1 MASTLRNDRIEIIKL
16 SNSITI
22 KDSLSAPILRTLEA
36 QYGKDD
42 LATVIAYQIMQTA
55 AFFNLGNNIRED
67 QALETAYLILEK
79 YPAETLQDFTLV
91 FKNAKTGKYGE
102 LYNRLDGQTIFKWI
116 EAYLDQKAEF
126 REQLHKQ
133 QKANG
138 IQHDQSARLMI
149 ETKME
154 EGKSVIDALK
164 EGIGYEKMKKDDET
178 YREYKIKY
186 LQSRIKDDN
195 QNNL

>member
-22 KDSLSAPILRTLEA
+22 KDSLTAPILRSLEA
-36 QYGKDD
+36 KYGKDD

-91 FKNAKTGKYGE
+91 FKNAKTGRYGE

-116 EAYLDQKAEF
+116 EAYLEQKAEY
-126 REQLHKQ
+126 REQLHQQ
-133 QKANG
+133 QKVQG
-138 IQHDQSARLMI
+138 FQQDQEARLLI

-154 EGKSVIDALK
+154 GKPVLDALK
-164 EGIGYEKMKKDDET
+164 EGIGYESMKKDEEM
-178 YREYKIKY
+178 YHEYKIKY
-186 LQSRIKDDN
+186 LKSKLKAEN

>member
-22 KDSLSAPILRTLEA
+22 KDSLTAPILRSLEA
-36 QYGKDD
+36 KYGKDD

-91 FKNAKTGKYGE
+91 FKNAKTGRYGE

-116 EAYLDQKAEF
+116 EAYLEQKAEY
-126 REQLHKQ
+126 REQLHQQ
-133 QKANG
+133 QK
-138 IQHDQSARLMI
+138 
-149 ETKME
+149 
-154 EGKSVIDALK
+154 V
-164 EGIGYEKMKKDDET
+164 
-178 YREYKIKY
+178 
-186 LQSRIKDDN
+186 
-195 QNNL
+195 